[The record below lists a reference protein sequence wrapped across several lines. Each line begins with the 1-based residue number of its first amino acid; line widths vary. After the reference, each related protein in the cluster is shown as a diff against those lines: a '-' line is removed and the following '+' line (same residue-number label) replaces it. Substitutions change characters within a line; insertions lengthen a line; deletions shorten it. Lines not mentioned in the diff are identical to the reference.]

1 MNMIIIA
8 AYILFVIFLFC
19 LLTFFILYLLAA
31 LVSASSSIP
40 YVGTR
45 FKRIEKVIKRVK
57 PKKGQTFIDLGS
69 GDGRIVFI
77 AAQKFNLNAVGVEFN
92 PMLTFFSRWY
102 ARLKHIPATFRTE
115 DILKTD
121 ISKADIIYC
130 FLLPKM
136 LVPLTEKLKKEG
148 KKGSIVISH
157 GFEIKALK
165 KLQFDYIDDNPFPT
179 YYYKL

>member
-19 LLTFFILYLLAA
+19 LLIFFILYLLAA

-45 FKRIEKVIKRVK
+45 FKRIEKVIKRIQ
-57 PKKGQTFIDLGS
+57 PKKGHIFIDLGS
-69 GDGRIVFI
+69 GDGRIVYM
-77 AAQKFNLNAVGVEFN
+77 AAQKFKLKAIGVEFN
-92 PMLTFFSRWY
+92 PMLTFFCRWY
-102 ARLKHIPATFRTE
+102 AHFKHIPASFKTE

-136 LVPLTEKLKKEG
+136 LVPLTQKLKKEA
-148 KKGSIVISH
+148 KKGTIVISH

-165 KLQFDYIDDNPFPT
+165 ELQFDYIDDDPFPT